1 MAWKSRL
8 TKSDTRRPS
17 PERRALG
24 GLLVVASLPLLLTAC
39 SSSTTASSTTA
50 PSTTTT
56 VSIPRGWKTYT
67 LGKMAIAVPSSWA
80 VKHDTNC
87 PNAAAPGTLLLG
99 VSPVL
104 INCPAFEY
112 PATVVTV
119 SQLSTETSTTTIGV
133 IQHPVT
139 INGVRVYPGDGS
151 PGSLHWTV
159 PSLDV
164 QVVGMGPDSSQ
175 VLHTIHRS

>member
-1 MAWKSRL
+1 MWNSRL
-8 TKSDTRRPS
+8 TTTDNRRPN
-17 PERRALG
+17 PARRALG
-24 GLLVVASLPLLLTAC
+24 GLLAVAMLPLLLAAC
-39 SSSTTASSTTA
+39 SSSTTA

-56 VSIPRGWKTYT
+56 VSIPPGWKTYT

-80 VKHDTNC
+80 VRRDTNC

-99 VSPVL
+99 VPPVL
-104 INCPAFEY
+104 IQCPAFEY

-119 SQLSTETSTTTIGV
+119 SQLSTETSTTTVGV

-139 INGVRVYPGDGS
+139 INGVRVDPGFGS
-151 PGSLHWTV
+151 PGTLHWTV

-164 QVVGMGPDSSQ
+164 QVIGMGPNSNQ